1 MKKSLYRKIVL
12 CLLLIILATVII
24 IAIKIDAFPRIT
36 SYISFEYV
44 VAFFENQYVC
54 NLLCGVISIIIVYI
68 VQLKYAKYKL
78 KKDFRCDESIQE
90 IFLGIDYFSSISENI
105 PEPQDKKDDESYTL
119 HRQNNAENSISFYK
133 NNITDIKIINGLFT
147 YRNKELFLDSL
158 KSSLF
163 INLNFTFL
171 GIYSHIKDRL
181 PNLREDYPEIEKLYE
196 EYEKDPSDELTIKL
210 GEKLQHYFVDLKFMV
225 KYYWQLLD
233 YIGFDFE
240 YSKLWKEINKQLL
253 DNMDNPVTVETIRA
267 SVRTTQKIVTKEW
280 LKYKFKNF
288 WKK

>member
-1 MKKSLYRKIVL
+1 M
-12 CLLLIILATVII
+12 
-24 IAIKIDAFPRIT
+24 
-36 SYISFEYV
+36 
-44 VAFFENQYVC
+44 
-54 NLLCGVISIIIVYI
+54 
-68 VQLKYAKYKL
+68 
-78 KKDFRCDESIQE
+78 
-90 IFLGIDYFSSISENI
+90 
-105 PEPQDKKDDESYTL
+105 
-119 HRQNNAENSISFYK
+119 HRQNDAENNILFYK

-147 YRNKELFLDSL
+147 YRNKELLLDSL

-171 GIYSHIKDRL
+171 GIYNHIKDRL

-196 EYEKDPSDELTIKL
+196 EYEKDLSDELTIKL
-210 GEKLQHYFVDLKFMV
+210 GEKLQHYFVDLKYMV

-288 WKK
+288 WGK